1 MPAKA
6 GSRIPTL
13 YIVVGILFYAYKTKV
28 SCGRNF
34 IFLGTKLLFLP
45 QETIPF
51 PAGYPAWA
59 GFRFIQPRYPKP

>member
-1 MPAKA
+1 MLAKA

-45 QETIPF
+45 QETIP
-51 PAGYPAWA
+51 AGYPARV
-59 GFRFIQPRYPKP
+59 GFCFIQPRYPKP